1 MRQLTSNVYVETEL
15 RGCNHGFVTTSDG
28 VVMIDSPHKPSDALK
43 LKAEIAKHGQL
54 RYIINTEPHGDHWT
68 GNAFFDAP
76 VVAHEGVRTRILETD
91 LAEHIERVANFGP
104 EEGPLMEGYQ
114 PNVPIITFKNG
125 MTLRVGDHTFRMIH
139 MPGHTLYQ
147 AAIVI
152 EEEGVV
158 FTSDNI
164 FHKVQT
170 WLHEANPDLWLTA
183 LESLRKLD
191 EDIFVPGHGDLCDKG
206 YLDEQGFFIME
217 WRDYVKEAID
227 IGMTRD
233 EAALNLTR
241 FVDRYPMDVGQS
253 HMAPMVM
260 RISAANLYDYLTG
273 AWDPPKPATL
283 ALRPRGL

>member
-1 MRQLTSNVYVETEL
+1 MPT
-15 RGCNHGFVTTSDG
+15 
-28 VVMIDSPHKPSDALK
+28 K
-43 LKAEIAKHGQL
+43 
-54 RYIINTEPHGDHWT
+54 
-68 GNAFFDAP
+68 
-76 VVAHEGVRTRILETD
+76 GVRTRILETD
-91 LAEHIERVANFGP
+91 LDEHIERVANFGP
-104 EEGPLMEGYQ
+104 EEGPLMVGYQ

-183 LESLRKLD
+183 LESLRGLN

-206 YLDEQGFFIME
+206 YLDEQGSFIME
-217 WRDYVKEAID
+217 WRDYVKDAINM
-227 IGMTRD
+227 GMTRD
-233 EAALNLTR
+233 EAALNLNK
-241 FVDRYPMDVGQS
+241 FVDRYPMDVGQA

-273 AWDPPKPATL
+273 AWEPPKPASL

>member
-1 MRQLTSNVYVETEL
+1 MRQLTGNVYVETEV

-43 LKAEIAKHGQL
+43 LKAEIAKHGEL

-76 VVAHEGVRTRILETD
+76 VIAHEGVRTRILETNLD
-91 LAEHIERVANFGP
+91 EHIERVANFGP
-104 EEGPLMEGYQ
+104 EEGPLMVGYQ

-170 WLHEANPDLWLTA
+170 WLHEANPDLWLSA
-183 LESLRKLD
+183 LESLRGLD

-206 YLDEQGFFIME
+206 YLDEQGSFIME

-233 EAALNLTR
+233 EAALNLNK
-241 FVDRYPMDVGQS
+241 FVDRYPMDVGQA

-273 AWDPPKPATL
+273 AWDPPKPASL